1 MKVSKLWSLFWSVAG
16 AVPVRV
22 KIMGIILGLVLLL
35 GLGVTFQI
43 RASLSR
49 TLADQLDKQAI
60 SITRDVAAR
69 STDLILTNNTFALYE
84 LLRDTVDNNQDVRYV
99 FILDPSGE
107 VLVSTFGDRFP
118 PDLLKANPVPPDQ
131 RFSLEILDTEEGL
144 IHDVAVPIFDGKAG
158 VARVGMSERHFRDVV
173 AAATRRLLLT
183 TALMS
188 LIGIFAAYLLTM
200 VLTRPIRGLVE
211 ATEAV
216 AKGNL
221 KHRAPV
227 WANDEL
233 GQLGM
238 AFNAMT
244 EKLELAR
251 NELRRKEEMR
261 TRLLEKVIS
270 VQEEERKRIAR
281 ELHDETSQS
290 LTSLMVGLK
299 IVQSASNM
307 EEVRERTAELR
318 SLIEKT
324 LEGVYDL
331 ALELRPSILDDL
343 GLVAAVR
350 KHMRDYSRKSD
361 IHMDLHTI
369 GLEEKRLPPE
379 IETALY
385 RIVQEALSNVI
396 KHAGAEKVDVVLEHR
411 GSSVVAKI
419 EDDGRGF
426 DVDKVMNSRK
436 EERRLGLFGMYERAS
451 LMGGVLTLK
460 SRPGQGTT
468 VFIEIPLD
476 GEKALLEERDT
487 NSESTSVGSLSTGG
501 DQ

>member
-1 MKVSKLWSLFWSVAG
+1 
-16 AVPVRV
+16 
-22 KIMGIILGLVLLL
+22 MGIVLGLVLLL

-60 SITRDVAAR
+60 SIARDVAAR

-107 VLVSTFGDRFP
+107 VLVHTFGDRFP
-118 PDLLKANPVPPDQ
+118 PDLLKVNPVFPDQ

-144 IHDVAVPIFDGKAG
+144 IHDVAVPIFDGRAG

-238 AFNAMT
+238 AFNAMI

-251 NELRRKEEMR
+251 NELRRKEETR

-270 VQEEERKRIAR
+270 AQEEERKRIAR

-290 LTSLMVGLK
+290 LTSLMVGLR

-307 EEVRERTAELR
+307 REVRERTAELR

-324 LEGVYDL
+324 LEGVHDL

-350 KHMRDYSRKSD
+350 KHMRDYSMKSN
-361 IHMDLHTI
+361 IHMDLRTI
-369 GLEEKRLPPE
+369 GLENRRLPPE

-385 RIVQEALSNVI
+385 RIVQEALSNVV

-426 DVDKVMNSRK
+426 DVDKVMNSRN

-460 SRPGQGTT
+460 SRPGHGTT

-476 GEKALLEERDT
+476 GEKAFLEEGDT
-487 NSESTSVGSLSTGG
+487 DSESTSVGPLLTG
-501 DQ
+501 DD